1 VQGDS
6 PPKRGIPQP
15 IRGGPIKFGPYLLEA
30 RIAVGGTA
38 EVYLARP
45 IHTTS
50 TEAGGSSPPAPSRLV
65 VKRLL
70 PHFLNDPEGR
80 TMFSREADL
89 HAAVHHENVVD
100 VYGSGNSDN
109 GEPYLAMEYIDGV
122 DVYRLLR
129 RFRHE
134 GRLPPPYISVHI
146 IVEILKALESVHA
159 ATDEKGTPLGIIH
172 RDVTPSNLYL
182 SKDGRVKLGDF
193 GIARSTSRAT
203 MRNAASA
210 MLKGKIAY
218 LAPEQVAGEPFD
230 HRADLFSVAS
240 VLAEMLIG
248 KALFPGA
255 GQLAIL
261 LAIRDCR
268 IDPLREAKGS
278 LPPGLFEVLERAL
291 MRDPQARFQHAREFV
306 TALAPFDRT
315 PDASRKELGIYVT
328 RAQSS
333 DSSDAHKAIREGAEQ
348 FRAGQVAAGTALDNG
363 TAAPAPRPAMSPPTP
378 GNELRPRGTP
388 PPLPAAA
395 RRKRIDEVP
404 EDDSSLTTAQF
415 TSLPSTVV
423 LENGAKHGPWSFARL
438 VEALAT
444 GEIGRGDQIA
454 YMGRDLRPVEDIEEL
469 VRFLP
474 AKTATTNQVT
484 GPGAPDFLDDLA
496 TTNMLEILLKILERQ
511 ETGVLF
517 AEGTTTD
524 EGEKSGAG
532 RKELYFARGKLHH
545 VASSNSSEL
554 LGEYLVRRGR
564 LERDELNLALAV
576 LPKYGGRMGD
586 TLIALGLVGP
596 VDIFRA
602 IREQGRDRVAALFRW
617 SQGTVSFYRGQAAPH
632 VEFPLDLDLPALILA
647 GLEAQYPG
655 DTLLDTYREKNEQIL
670 KKGAADRRGLV
681 RGVKWPPVVTAIM
694 STCAGADLTLTE
706 ILQKTTGG
714 GITSAGDVLRV
725 LEILLAA
732 HLLDWKK

>member
-45 IHTTS
+45 VRTTS
-50 TEAGGSSPPAPSRLV
+50 TEGGSSPPAPTRLV

-70 PHFLNDPEGR
+70 PVFLNDPEGR

-89 HAAVHHENVVD
+89 HAAVRHENVVD

-134 GRLPPPYISVHI
+134 GRLPPPYVSVHI
-146 IVEILKALESVHA
+146 IVEILKALASVHA
-159 ATDEKGTPLGIIH
+159 AKDDAGTPLGIIH

-182 SKDGRVKLGDF
+182 SKEGRVKLGDF

-268 IDPLREAKGS
+268 IDPLREYKS
-278 LPPGLFEVLERAL
+278 KLPPGLFEVLERAL
-291 MRDPQARFQHAREFV
+291 MRDPQARFQDASEFV
-306 TALAPFDRT
+306 TALASFDPT
-315 PDASRKELGIYVT
+315 PEATRKELGIYVT

-333 DSSDAHKAIREGAEQ
+333 ESSDAHRSIREGAEQ
-348 FRAGQVAAGTALDNG
+348 FRAGQASGSAHPLSPPP
-363 TAAPAPRPAMSPPTP
+363 PAPGTELPP
-378 GNELRPRGTP
+378 RRTP

-395 RRKRIDEVP
+395 TRRKRIDELP

-415 TSLPSTVV
+415 APLPSVVV
-423 LENGAKHGPWSFARL
+423 LENGARHGPWSFARL

-454 YMGRDLRPVEDIEEL
+454 YMGRPMKPVEEIEEL

-474 AKTATTNQVT
+474 ARTATTNQVT

-496 TTNMLEILLKILERQ
+496 TTTMLEILLKILERQ
-511 ETGVLF
+511 ESGVLF
-517 AEGTTTD
+517 AEGLTTD
-524 EGEKSGAG
+524 VGEKSGAG

-545 VASSNSSEL
+545 VASSNASEL

-655 DTLLDTYREKNEQIL
+655 DILLDTYRDKNEATL
-670 KKGAADRRGLV
+670 VRGAADRRGLV
-681 RGVKWPPVVTAIM
+681 RGVKWPPVVTAIIA
-694 STCAGADLTLTE
+694 TCAGPGLTLKE
-706 ILQKTTGG
+706 ILHKTTGG
-714 GITSAGDVLRV
+714 GITSVGDVLRV
-725 LEILLAA
+725 IEILIAARLLA
-732 HLLDWKK
+732 WK